1 MSNSVLFC
9 LIYQENNTPLP
20 EHIKQNLLKSDALI
34 LVAPGKTYS
43 RKLERNHLRAEA
55 KP

>member
-1 MSNSVLFC
+1 MLLQSKKMNLNLRIIDTYFYVHYIILDRLTFW
-9 LIYQENNTPLP
+9 LPIVNTY
-20 EHIKQNLLKSDALI
+20 N
-34 LVAPGKTYS
+34 